1 MPPAGFEPTIPA
13 IERPQTQALDRAA
26 TGAGNSTSLV
36 ANNLP
41 VVHCAVGATDSFV
54 KYTRNRRI
62 ILGKELDGK
71 SDAPSEKVEEIFN
84 QEYQLH
90 CSVEPAASVFR
101 VEDTGNT
108 YLQNIGY
115 ILPKYTA
122 SISR

>member
-1 MPPAGFEPTIPA
+1 
-13 IERPQTQALDRAA
+13 
-26 TGAGNSTSLV
+26 
-36 ANNLP
+36 
-41 VVHCAVGATDSFV
+41 
-54 KYTRNRRI
+54 
-62 ILGKELDGK
+62 LGKELDGK